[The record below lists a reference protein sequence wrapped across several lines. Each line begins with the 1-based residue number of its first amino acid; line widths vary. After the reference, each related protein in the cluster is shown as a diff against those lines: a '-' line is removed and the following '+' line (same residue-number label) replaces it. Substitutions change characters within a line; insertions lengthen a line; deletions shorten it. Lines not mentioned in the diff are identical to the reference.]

1 MLYLSI
7 MTVTRCGAG
16 GPPKSRPSAMPSR
29 QKLISQ
35 LVYTCMYSTMR
46 NPAKPWVGSLP
57 LAVDLR
63 SQKEQ
68 GGRGLCPPV
77 RCRGPCR
84 MEKRL

>member
-16 GPPKSRPSAMPSR
+16 GGVPKSHPSVMPSR

-46 NPAKPWVGSLP
+46 NPASPGWVLFRWPST
-57 LAVDLR
+57 
-63 SQKEQ
+63 
-68 GGRGLCPPV
+68 
-77 RCRGPCR
+77 
-84 MEKRL
+84 